1 MHRANIESSAGKNQF
16 DAGSVIA
23 VQEIFK
29 LCISLIMGGFNEFS
43 LSHLPLFFYYSIPAI
58 LYTLYNNITFTAL
71 NMFDPTTYFVLMQFR
86 IVVTAFLS
94 VVLLGRRIS
103 VWQWLAL
110 FIIMAGA
117 MLKEVHRAVIS
128 PQNLSEYG
136 VIGLQILLSVVAG
149 LVTEY
154 LLKQT
159 KLNCP
164 ISVQNVF
171 MYANS
176 LIFFFGYRVVFL
188 GEEEMLINIPSVLGN
203 KLLLPVVV
211 NAGIIGV
218 TTSFFLKHLSSVH
231 KSIASAIEL
240 WITAVF
246 SSLMFGYTFDPSTF
260 AGIAVVTVGVL
271 LYSYKGPSLDKK
283 LH

>member
-1 MHRANIESSAGKNQF
+1 M
-16 DAGSVIA
+16 
-23 VQEIFK
+23 QEIFK
-29 LCISLIMGGFNEFS
+29 LFISLIMGGFNDFS
-43 LSHLPLFFYYSIPAI
+43 ISHLPLFFYYSVPAI
-58 LYTLYNNITFTAL
+58 LYTLYNIITFTAL

-94 VVLLGRRIS
+94 VVFLGRKIS
-103 VWQWLAL
+103 FWQWVAL
-110 FIIMAGA
+110 FTIMAGA
-117 MLKEVHRAVIS
+117 MLKEAHRAVIS
-128 PQNLSEYG
+128 FQNFSQYG
-136 VIGLQILLSVVAG
+136 IIGLQILLSVVAG

-154 LLKQT
+154 LLKQS
-159 KLNCP
+159 KFNCP

-176 LIFFFGYRVVFL
+176 LIFFFCYRCVFL
-188 GEEEMLINIPSVLGN
+188 GNKEMLANIPSVLGN
-203 KLLLPVVV
+203 ELLLPVVL

-246 SSLMFGYTFDPSTF
+246 SSLVFGYTFDRSTF

-271 LYSYKGPSLDKK
+271 FYSYKSAPLEKK
-283 LH
+283 SQ